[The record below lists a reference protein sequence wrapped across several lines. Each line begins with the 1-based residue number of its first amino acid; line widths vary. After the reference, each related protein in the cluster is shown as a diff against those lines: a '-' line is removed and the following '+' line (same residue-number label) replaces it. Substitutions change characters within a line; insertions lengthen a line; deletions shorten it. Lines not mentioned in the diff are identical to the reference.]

1 MNAFNLV
8 IFNIAVDVVDGR
20 IDKKD
25 IFKHL
30 KQQLP
35 KDATNR
41 AEMLFFPIM
50 KSNFENQVNLTPW
63 IINLDTNAKGQFKT
77 FCNQL
82 FDRV

>member
-8 IFNIAVDVVDGR
+8 VFNIAVDVVDGR

-35 KDATNR
+35 KESR
-41 AEMLFFPIM
+41 KFW
-50 KSNFENQVNLTPW
+50 KSILSGTGVALH
-63 IINLDTNAKGQFKT
+63 
-77 FCNQL
+77 
-82 FDRV
+82 